1 MCLGPKAV
9 TSIVDFF
16 YKALQGKIIAQILTM
31 TDALC
36 RLLRV
41 SGARAKVGP
50 VIYQGVSM
58 TERSEQDIKR
68 AAGVG
73 HIPSGLFVVT
83 THEDGVSDGYLASW
97 VQQVSFSPL
106 LVSLAINESRPGY
119 QRIKDGKTFTINIVG
134 DHEMG
139 YLKHFWKGYSPSE
152 NPFPEIEH
160 ELTAEGGVAISRAIA
175 SIDCQ
180 LESSIKPGDHEIV
193 IAKVLASRVHT
204 TEGKSKVHL
213 RKSGLDY

>member
-1 MCLGPKAV
+1 M
-9 TSIVDFF
+9 S
-16 YKALQGKIIAQILTM
+16 
-31 TDALC
+31 
-36 RLLRV
+36 
-41 SGARAKVGP
+41 
-50 VIYQGVSM
+50 
-58 TERSEQDIKR
+58 ERSEEDIKR
-68 AAGVG
+68 AVGVG
-73 HIPSGLFVVT
+73 NIPSGLFIIT

-119 QRIKDGKTFTINIVG
+119 QRIKNGQTFTINIVG

-152 NPFPEIEH
+152 NPFKEIEH
-160 ELTAEGGVAISRAIA
+160 EITTDGGVVIKQAVA
-175 SIDCQ
+175 SLDCQ
-180 LESSIKPGDHEIV
+180 IESSIKPGDHEIV

-204 TEGKSKVHL
+204 LEGKPKIHL